1 MKKII
6 FILVSFSVLFMGSCD
21 HVDNPFPP
29 AINTDLDTTIYPGN
43 WSDYV
48 ANEWPDFALL
58 PDEDPD
64 RNALIEDFTGHNC
77 SFCPAAGAVAH
88 GLHESNPTRVFVA
101 SIHASNTANGMS
113 SFQSIILPN
122 YAVDFTN
129 QQGLDLGIYF
139 GTVLTNSGFFG
150 NPAGTVNRT
159 NDAGEYFPASGSW
172 STKVDGVLTSPLKV
186 AIKAKVNYFES
197 PEHGYFL
204 HTEIEKIDQTITNDL
219 ALVVYMMEDS
229 LVAPQNV
236 QGAPTN
242 PVVDYVHR
250 DIFRGCIDGQTW
262 GRTLTPSMMTNGKY
276 YVDYSGIVPDQ
287 LVPEGTTI
295 TTHNAENMH
304 LLIYVYD
311 KVTLEIYQVIKKKII
326 P

>member
-1 MKKII
+1 
-6 FILVSFSVLFMGSCD
+6 MGSCD

-77 SFCPAAGAVAH
+77 NACPAAGAIAH
-88 GLHESNPTRVFVA
+88 GIHEANPTRVFVA
-101 SIHASNTANGMS
+101 SVHASNSTSGTS
-113 SFQSIILPN
+113 SFQDVNIPFGVTI
-122 YAVDFTN
+122 DFTN
-129 QQGLDLGIYF
+129 PQGKELGSYF

-150 NPAGTVNRT
+150 LPNGMINRT
-159 NDAGEYFPASGSW
+159 NDGGEYFSASFSW
-172 STKVDGVLTSPLKV
+172 QTKVDAVLPSPLKV

-197 PEHGYFL
+197 PNHGYYL
-204 HTEIEKIDQTITNDL
+204 HTEIEKIDAGITNDL
-219 ALVVYMMEDS
+219 AIVVCMMEDS
-229 LVAPQNV
+229 LVGPQNV
-236 QGAPTN
+236 DGT
-242 PVVDYVHR
+242 VIDDFVHR
-250 DIFRGCIDGQTW
+250 DIFRGCIDSQTW

-287 LVPEGTTI
+287 LVPSGTSVS
-295 TTHNAENMH
+295 THNAENMH

-326 P
+326 